1 MALGYSGVEQSWV
14 SAMVLAAQRY
24 MTLAEYLA
32 YDDGTDTR
40 YELVN
45 GELVEVPA
53 ESDIN
58 NVIAIF
64 LILAFAQHVPGSL
77 LRRGTEIVVSGSRV
91 TTRIP
96 DVMVLTEELAAA
108 LAGSRRSIVLPDMPP
123 PQLVVEV
130 VSPGTDAEN
139 RDYRYKRSEYAA
151 RQISEYWI
159 IDPARA
165 TVVVLTLVE
174 GLYEAETFQGDQP
187 IRSSTFPHL
196 QLTAAELFPH

>member
-1 MALGYSGVEQSWV
+1 
-14 SAMVLAAQRY
+14 MVLAAQRY

-45 GELVEVPA
+45 GELVEMPA
-53 ESDIN
+53 EGDIN
-58 NVIAIF
+58 NVIAMILIARF
-64 LILAFAQHVPGSL
+64 LQVVSPTL

-91 TTRIP
+91 TARIP

-159 IDPARA
+159 IDPAKA
-165 TVVVLTLVE
+165 IVAVLTLVE
-174 GLYEAETFQGDQP
+174 GLYEEESFQGDRP
-187 IRSSTFPHL
+187 IRSSIFPHL
-196 QLTAAELFPH
+196 QLTAAELFSH